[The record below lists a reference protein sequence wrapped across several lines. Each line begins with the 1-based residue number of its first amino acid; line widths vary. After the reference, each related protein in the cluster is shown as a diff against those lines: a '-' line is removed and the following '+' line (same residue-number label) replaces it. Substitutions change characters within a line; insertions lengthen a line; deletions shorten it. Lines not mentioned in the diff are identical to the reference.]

1 MKVMILAGG
10 SGTRLWPLSRKY
22 FPKQFVKLKGM
33 EHSMFQMT
41 VERALRLTSIEH
53 IYVLTNKDYKFLC
66 LGQIQELGQPALE
79 ENILLEPQ
87 AKNTL
92 PALYYG
98 VKEIQK
104 RGENDIAAVFA
115 SDHLISD
122 EDRFIR
128 LINEAKPLAKER
140 IVTFGIRPTG
150 PETGYGYIQPGEVL
164 GPGFMVT
171 KFREKPDLEK
181 AKEYLDLG
189 YLWNSG
195 MFMFDTALLAE
206 QVKKYSPEVYRAFE
220 RETVKECFEAAPKI
234 SVDYGILEK
243 SDRVAVMPFDIHW
256 NDMGGFAAFYDN
268 YEDRQDDKGNISFGD
283 EIFVN
288 AENNVTY
295 VDSTK
300 AVGLVG
306 VRDLVVVEQQDAL
319 LVCHKD
325 RAQDVK
331 AIVDILKERTDPRAD
346 YHVICYRPW
355 GSYTVLEENQ
365 FYKIKRLTVQPGKKL
380 SYQMHYHRSEH
391 WIVVNGTAVVTKN
404 GEEIML
410 RSGESTF
417 VPIGTKHRL
426 SNPGKMWLEVIEV
439 QIGRYLEEDDIVR
452 FEDDFCRL

>member
-10 SGTRLWPLSRKY
+10 SGTRLWPLSRRF

-33 EHSMFQMT
+33 AHSMFQMT
-41 VERALRLTSIEH
+41 MERALQLTDIEN
-53 IYVLTNKDYKFLC
+53 IYILTNRDYKFLC
-66 LGQIQELGQPALE
+66 LGQIQELEEEIPE

-92 PALYYG
+92 PAIYYG
-98 VKEIQK
+98 VKEIQR
-104 RGENDIAAVFA
+104 RGENDLAAVFA

-122 EDRFIR
+122 EERFLELIR
-128 LINEAKPLAKER
+128 KARDLARDR
-140 IVTFGIRPTG
+140 IVTFGIQPTA
-150 PETGYGYIQPGEVL
+150 PETGYGYIQPGQAL
-164 GPGFMVT
+164 GVGFAAAA
-171 KFREKPDLEK
+171 FREKPDAATAQKYLEQ
-181 AKEYLDLG
+181 G

-195 MFMFDTALLAE
+195 MFMFETGLFAE
-206 QVKKYSPEVYRAFE
+206 EVQRYCPEVFQAFQK
-220 RETVKECFEAAPKI
+220 ETPEECFAAAPKI

-243 SDRVAVMPFDIHW
+243 SGRVAVMPFAIHW

-268 YEDRQDDKGNISFGD
+268 YEDRQDGEGNISFGD

-288 AENNVTY
+288 AHNNVTY
-295 VDSTK
+295 VDSNK

-306 VRDLVVVEQQDAL
+306 VQDLVVVDQQDAL

-325 RAQDVK
+325 QAQEVK
-331 AIVDILKERTDPRAD
+331 AIVETLKERKDPRAD
-346 YHVICYRPW
+346 YHVTCYRPW
-355 GSYTVLEENQ
+355 GSYTVLEENP
-365 FYKIKRLTVQPGKKL
+365 FYKIKRLTVQPGRKL

-391 WIVVNGTAVVTKN
+391 WIVVSGTAMVTKD
-404 GEEIML
+404 GEEILL

-439 QIGRYLEEDDIVR
+439 QIGRYLEEDDIIR
-452 FEDDFCRL
+452 FEDDFHRV